1 MNTYSRKSIK
11 LFFTITIFL
20 SAIAEVI
27 ICTTGQQMMYLI
39 LMWIPAFAAFIAN
52 CLRLQEASERITPRK
67 LLACGNIHKCKI
79 RYILLGCLLP
89 LAYLLI
95 PYLVY
100 WNIHPETFAYNG
112 VSVSII
118 LLDCLPITIIGIF
131 VSLLSA
137 IGEEIGWRGFMVP
150 ALYEKVGLNKALAI
164 SSLFWCCWH
173 LPILIFGDYM
183 SGTPVW
189 YKLPAFILCIFPV
202 GVMAG
207 LLAIQS
213 KSLWP
218 AAFLHAAHNNYDQA
232 VFGIITIEGA
242 DRMYFVSETG
252 ILTILCAWTLAIALY
267 FWTKKQ
273 LQARV

>member
-52 CLRLQEASERITPRK
+52 FLRLREASERITPRK
-67 LLACGNIHKCKI
+67 LLVWGNLHKCKI
-79 RYILLGCLLP
+79 QYILLGCLLP
-89 LAYLLI
+89 LVYLLI

-131 VSLLSA
+131 VSLLST
-137 IGEEIGWRGFMVP
+137 IGEEIG
-150 ALYEKVGLNKALAI
+150 
-164 SSLFWCCWH
+164 
-173 LPILIFGDYM
+173 
-183 SGTPVW
+183 
-189 YKLPAFILCIFPV
+189 
-202 GVMAG
+202 
-207 LLAIQS
+207 
-213 KSLWP
+213 
-218 AAFLHAAHNNYDQA
+218 
-232 VFGIITIEGA
+232 
-242 DRMYFVSETG
+242 
-252 ILTILCAWTLAIALY
+252 
-267 FWTKKQ
+267 
-273 LQARV
+273 